1 MIARILTL
9 LCLALVVVGCSPAAA
24 KSAPRETARAVVLA
38 TATALDVADTAC
50 AKAVEVLAKVGRTKD
65 AIATGNACG
74 DAYDVARPALLA
86 AARSVDAWDAGERKG
101 VICGLAQA
109 APALEQL
116 AKAIEAAGATLP
128 PAVVDGLRIVGALG
142 ACS

>member
-1 MIARILTL
+1 MIRVLFAIAFAV
-9 LCLALVVVGCSPAAA
+9 LAVGCSPAAA

-50 AKAVEVLAKVGRTKD
+50 ARAVEVLAKAGRTKE

-86 AARSVDAWDAGERKG
+86 AARSVDAWDAGERQG

-128 PAVVDGLRIVGALG
+128 PAVVDGLRLAGALG